1 MKKEEKLFD
10 SKPELLPVHFIEEP
24 FGRLPGYTGDARED
38 DRDDLELI
46 RRVAVQDRQA
56 FGILY
61 NRYAPLVSRYL
72 SFQIRRRELV
82 EETLN
87 DVMMV
92 VWETA
97 SRFNGTS
104 KLSTWILGIAHNKA
118 LKAWTRVARADR
130 AELPEDN
137 RGDVETN
144 SPEKIVREKELA
156 HLVRRAVDSLPAE
169 QRAVIVLTFYN
180 DLPQAEI
187 AKILGCPVN
196 TVKTRLFHARQRLF
210 ADTSINALKGLD
222 DVKAYQY

>member
-1 MKKEEKLFD
+1 MRQPNVVQAHL
-10 SKPELLPVHFIEEP
+10 
-24 FGRLPGYTGDARED
+24 ED
-38 DRDDLELI
+38 DIDDLELI

-56 FGILY
+56 FGTLY

-118 LKAWTRVARADR
+118 LKAWTRVARADP

-137 RGDVETN
+137 PGGVETN
-144 SPEKIVREKELA
+144 SPEKLVREKELA
-156 HLVRRAVDSLPAE
+156 HVMRRALASLPAE
-169 QRAVIVLTFYN
+169 QRAVMVLTFYN

-187 AKILGCPVN
+187 AEILGCPVN

-210 ADTSINALKGLD
+210 ADAFINELREA
-222 DVKAYQY
+222 

>member
-1 MKKEEKLFD
+1 
-10 SKPELLPVHFIEEP
+10 VA
-24 FGRLPGYTGDARED
+24 ARANGTALRRIHILKAPMRHCSAIED
-38 DRDDLELI
+38 DLDDLELI
-46 RRVAVQDRQA
+46 RRVTMRDRQA
-56 FGILY
+56 FEILY

-87 DVMMV
+87 DVMLV

-118 LKAWTRVARADR
+118 LKAWIRVARANP
-130 AELPEDN
+130 AELPEDHPD
-137 RGDVETN
+137 GVEAN
-144 SPEKIVREKELA
+144 GPEKFVREKELA
-156 HLVRRAVDSLPAE
+156 HVVRQAIDRLPAE
-169 QRAVIVLTFYN
+169 QRAVMVLTFYN

-210 ADTSINALKGLD
+210 TDASINALRGLD
-222 DVKAYQY
+222 DVKAYQYKY